1 MTRTGL
7 PQLIGT
13 AFACVA
19 PDLPTPPPPPWAW
32 LCGSARLELALREAG
47 FADVAVH
54 EVTHHWSLPDPADF
68 FRHLPD
74 WLFASLA
81 PETIDSAAKAF
92 ADVVR
97 QHSTGDGLPHTALI
111 GIGSRR

>member
-1 MTRTGL
+1 MGIATWDITQIGL

-13 AFACVA
+13 AFGRVA
-19 PDLPTPPPPPWAW
+19 PDLPAQPTPPWAW
-32 LCGSARLELALREAG
+32 LCESAHLEQALREAG

-74 WLFASLA
+74 WY
-81 PETIDSAAKAF
+81 
-92 ADVVR
+92 
-97 QHSTGDGLPHTALI
+97 
-111 GIGSRR
+111 